1 MTRKGFTLIELI
13 FVIVIIGILA
23 AVAIPK
29 YQNLKQNAEVNN
41 ALKVVTDAM
50 SSVPSS
56 YVNLVDLEGQI
67 ASTMTLNKLVEIK
80 GNGWS
85 YSGNTYTYQ
94 PTGASGVIATV
105 TLYPTDRNVSYTV
118 NCNSFANTKSQG
130 KCKTALGI
138 SGNSVTESAT
148 F

>member
-56 YVNLVDLEGQI
+56 YVNMVDLEGQTGI
-67 ASTMTLNKLVEIK
+67 ELNNLVEIK

-85 YSGNTYTYQ
+85 YATNVYTYQ
-94 PTGASGVIATV
+94 PTGAGGAIATL
-105 TLYPTDRNVSYTV
+105 TLTPATRTIGYTIECA
-118 NCNSFANTKSQG
+118 NFADTSSQTKCT
-130 KCKTALGI
+130 KALGLS
-138 SGNSVTESAT
+138 SGTSDTQSAT